1 MKETQPEII
10 LDGVSYN
17 INNFS
22 QTVQA
27 MIQVRTRWEED
38 LQRERSAVLKTEQA
52 MKALDDQL
60 SKIVQDELRAKSEA
74 ARQAQ
79 LDTTKPSEDLY
90 GGVENAA

>member
-1 MKETQPEII
+1 MSKDSQPEII

-27 MIQVRTRWEED
+27 MVQIRTRWDED

-60 SKIVQDELRAKSEA
+60 SKIVQDELKAKSEA
-74 ARQAQ
+74 ARAAQQA
-79 LDTTKPSEDLY
+79 P
-90 GGVENAA
+90 AAE